1 MLLTLIFIPMPDIAF
16 KTIKPKIL
24 YFGTPVALIT
34 TIDEFG
40 RPNIGP
46 MSSVWAL
53 GYKLVL
59 GLGCD
64 GKTFS
69 NLINQK
75 ECVVNIP
82 SINLHQNIESIA
94 RLTGANPVPEDKKN
108 LYRYES
114 DKFTAGKFSAIE
126 AQVVKPPAI
135 AECPIQLEAV
145 LEQYSIID
153 FDPDGSPDVAAVT
166 VKVVNVRVHENLVT
180 GTGHI
185 NPDHWSPL
193 IYNFRHYYGLG
204 KALGKN
210 FKAEL

>member
-1 MLLTLIFIPMPDIAF
+1 MPDIAF
-16 KTIKPKIL
+16 KTIRPKVL

-34 TIDEFG
+34 TIDEHG
-40 RPNIGP
+40 HPNIGP

-64 GKTFS
+64 GKTFE
-69 NLINQK
+69 NLLAQK

-82 SINLHQNIESIA
+82 SPNLHPNIESIA
-94 RLTGANPVPEDKKN
+94 RLTGKNPVPEDKRG
-108 LYRYES
+108 LYTYEA
-114 DKFTAGKFSAIE
+114 DKFTAGGFTSNSS
-126 AQVVKPPAI
+126 QVVKPPAI
-135 AECPIQLEAV
+135 ANCPIQLEAI

-153 FDPDGSPDVAAVT
+153 FAPDGSPDVAVVT
-166 VKVVNVRVHENLVT
+166 VKVVNVRVDENLVV
-180 GTGHI
+180 GTDHI
-185 NPDHWSPL
+185 NPDLWSPL

-204 KALGKN
+204 DVLGKN

>member
-1 MLLTLIFIPMPDIAF
+1 MPDTAHHIAF

-34 TIDEFG
+34 TIDEYG
-40 RPNIGP
+40 HPNIGP

-69 NLINQK
+69 NLIGQK
-75 ECVVNIP
+75 ECVVNMP
-82 SINLHQNIESIA
+82 SVDLHQNIERIA
-94 RLTGANPVPEDKKN
+94 NLTGANPVPEDKKA
-108 LYRYES
+108 LYKYEA
-114 DKFTAGKFSAIE
+114 DKFTAGGFSAID

-135 AECPIQLEAV
+135 AGCPIQLEAV
-145 LEQYSIID
+145 LERFSILEFGLD
-153 FDPDGSPDVAAVT
+153 GKPDTAAVT
-166 VKVVNVRVHENLVT
+166 VKVVNVRVHEDLVV
-180 GTGHI
+180 GTDHI
-185 NPDHWSPL
+185 DPDNWSPL

-210 FKAEL
+210 FKAEI